1 MNSGKII
8 RGSLITL
15 PVGLAIIGIASLTYT
30 TIFKPQAKELEAST
44 ANRGPVVSVS
54 GIRETDLEDYLQ
66 TLTVRIGERH
76 YQKPQMLEATKF
88 YLESTLGISNF
99 GYQVKEQNYQVD
111 GQTFTNVEVEIP
123 GTKWPEQIVVVGA
136 HYDTAKGTPGADDN
150 ASGVAALLAL
160 AQSFSGKQQSRTLR
174 FVAFVNEEPP
184 FFETPDMGSY
194 RYAER
199 CKNDGDRIVAMISLE
214 SMGYF
219 SDEPR
224 SQKYPDAIAYQY
236 PRVGNFIGVVGNLK
250 SRKLVDFFH
259 ASLIASEAIPAE
271 KGAFPEMIEG
281 IGWSDHWA
289 FWQFDYPAIM
299 ITDTAP
305 FRNPNYHKST
315 DTLETLDLPRLTQ
328 STIAS
333 RKAIE
338 DLANV
343 EKLSWVTQMD
353 D

>member
-15 PVGLAIIGIASLTYT
+15 PVGLTLIGIASLTYT
-30 TIFKPQAKELEAST
+30 TVFKPQAKELEATT
-44 ANRGPVVSVS
+44 ASRPMISVS
-54 GIRETDLEDYLQ
+54 GIREEDLADYLK
-66 TLTVRIGERH
+66 TLTVSIGERH

-99 GYQVKEQNYQVD
+99 GYQVKEQNYEVGD
-111 GQTFTNVEVEIP
+111 QTFTNVEVELP
-123 GTKWPEQIVVVGA
+123 GTKWPEQIIVVGA
-136 HYDTAKGTPGADDN
+136 HYDTAAGTPGADDN

-160 AQSFSGKQQSRTLR
+160 AQSFSGKQQSRTIR

-184 FFETPDMGSY
+184 FFETKDMGSY

-199 CKNDGDRIVAMISLE
+199 CKNDGDLVVAMLSLE

-236 PRVGNFIGVVGNLK
+236 PKVGNFIGVVGNLK
-250 SRKLVDFFH
+250 SRELVDFFH
-259 ASLIASEAIPAE
+259 ASLLEADTIPAE
-271 KGAFPEMIEG
+271 KGAFPAMIEG
-281 IGWSDHWA
+281 VGWSDHWA

-315 DTLETLDLPRLTQ
+315 DTLETLDLPRLTK
-328 STIAS
+328 SVVAT

-338 DLANV
+338 DLANT
-343 EKLSWVTQMD
+343 EKLSWLAKKD

>member
-1 MNSGKII
+1 MNSGKLI
-8 RGSLITL
+8 RGLLIAL
-15 PVGLAIIGIASLTYT
+15 PMGLAVIGIASLTYT

-44 ANRGPVVSVS
+44 ANRGPMVSVS
-54 GIRETDLEDYLQ
+54 GIREADLQDYLE

-76 YQKPQMLEATKF
+76 YEKPQMLEATKF

-99 GYQVKEQNYQVD
+99 GFQVKEQNFEVE

-123 GTKWPEQIVVVGA
+123 GTKWPEQIVVIGA
-136 HYDTAKGTPGADDN
+136 HYDTVKGTPGADDN
-150 ASGVAALLAL
+150 ASGVAAMLAL
-160 AQSFSGKQQSRTLR
+160 AQSFSGKQQARTLR

-184 FFETPDMGSY
+184 FFETNDMGSY

-199 CKNDGDRIVAMISLE
+199 CKNDGDLIVAMLSLE

-219 SDEPR
+219 SDAPD
-224 SQKYPDAIAYQY
+224 SQKYPQAISDQY
-236 PRVGNFIGVVGNLK
+236 PKVGNFIGIVGNLK
-250 SRKLVDFFH
+250 SRELVDFCHNSFVS
-259 ASLIASEAIPAE
+259 AATIPTE

-281 IGWSDHWA
+281 VGWSDHWA
-289 FWQFDYPAIM
+289 FWKFGYPAIM

-328 STIAS
+328 SVIAT

-343 EKLSWVTQMD
+343 EKLSWVTKMD